1 MKQSYIFKSALSVL
15 FLGAALTINAQTEQ
29 TGETNVI
36 FYESFDKL
44 AGQGGTDGYF
54 DNDVEAGVEVGAE
67 DLLTTE
73 NLDNATG
80 WGALGKVAICNKCIR
95 IATKKKSGSITTTSI
110 ALDGKSATLTFNAA
124 AQLADVTTLYVE
136 ASEGALLTYGE
147 QVNLTKIAIELPE
160 SKAGETILANQTYSI
175 TISGTATSVALTFST
190 VSSETDKQ
198 RAYIDEIKV
207 VQSKTNAVRDVTV
220 GGAASNVTYD
230 LCGMPIGNMSNFRG
244 IYICGGKKYIRK

>member
-80 WGALGKVAICNKCIR
+80 WGALEKVAICNKCIR
-95 IATKKKSGSITTTSI
+95 IATKKKSGSITTPSI

-124 AQLADVTTLYVE
+124 AQLADVTT
-136 ASEGALLTYGE
+136 
-147 QVNLTKIAIELPE
+147 
-160 SKAGETILANQTYSI
+160 
-175 TISGTATSVALTFST
+175 ALTFST